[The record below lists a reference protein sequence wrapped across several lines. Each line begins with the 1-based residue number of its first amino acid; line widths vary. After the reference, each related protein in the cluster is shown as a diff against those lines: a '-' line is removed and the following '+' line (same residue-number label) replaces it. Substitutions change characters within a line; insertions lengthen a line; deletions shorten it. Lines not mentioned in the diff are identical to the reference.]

1 MTLHI
6 YFARR
11 FLMTFLGIFGGFAAF
26 VFILDLV
33 EQIRRF
39 DDEGVAFGGIVQ
51 LTLLNLP
58 ASLYE
63 MLPLIM
69 ILSSIALFLALS
81 RSSELVIAR
90 SAGRSGIVSL
100 TGPMLVALAVG
111 CVAVAAMNP
120 IVAGTSQRYS
130 ELKEL
135 YEDGGRSVISIGSG
149 GLWLRQGDAD
159 GQTVI
164 RASRANAD
172 ATLLYDVSFL
182 EYSEGLGPTRRLL
195 AREAELIDGA
205 WALSD
210 IKSWPLGPGINAE
223 ANAATLATLEIPSTL
238 TRERIRDRFGQPSAI
253 SIWNLPTFISDLE
266 QAGFS
271 ARRHAVWFQM
281 ELARPIFLVSLILV
295 GAAFTMEHAR
305 IARTGIAVLSAVLI
319 GFGLFYIR
327 NFAQILGESGQ
338 LAPVVA
344 AWVPPAASLLLAFGF
359 LLQREDG

>member
-1 MTLHI
+1 MTLHL

-11 FLMTFLGIFGGFAAF
+11 FLTTFLAIFGSFTAF

-39 DDEGVAFGGIVQ
+39 NDEGVAFGALVQ
-51 LTLLNLP
+51 LTSLNVP
-58 ASLYE
+58 GSLYE

-69 ILSSIALFLALS
+69 ILSAIALCLALA

-90 SAGRSGIVSL
+90 AAGRSGITVL
-100 TGPMLVALAVG
+100 VGPVLVALLIGLVAVG
-111 CVAVAAMNP
+111 AINP
-120 IVAGTSQRYS
+120 IVAATSQRYS
-130 ELKEL
+130 ELREL
-135 YEDGGRSVISIGSG
+135 YEDGRQSVISIGRG
-149 GLWLRQGDAD
+149 GLWLRQGDEN

-172 ATLLYDVSFL
+172 ATRLYDVSL
-182 EYSEGLGPTRRLL
+182 LRYQTEVGPTRRLQ
-195 AREAELIDGA
+195 AREAELTDGA
-205 WALSD
+205 WILSD
-210 IKSWPLGPGINAE
+210 VKAWPLGPGINAE
-223 ANAATLATLEIPSTL
+223 ANAEQLESVEIASTL
-238 TRERIRDRFGQPSAI
+238 TRDRIRDRFGQPSAI
-253 SIWNLPTFISDLE
+253 SFWNLPQFISDLE

-305 IARTGIAVLSAVLI
+305 LARTGIAVLSAVLI

-344 AWVPPAASLLLAFGF
+344 AWVPPAASLLLALGL

>member
-1 MTLHI
+1 MTLHV

-11 FLMTFLGIFGGFAAF
+11 FLMTFLGIFGGFGAF

-39 DDEGVAFGGIVQ
+39 DDEGVAFGALVQ

-58 ASLYE
+58 GSLYE

-69 ILSSIALFLALS
+69 ILSSIALFLGLS

-90 SAGRSGIVSL
+90 AAGRSGIVSL
-100 TGPMLVALAVG
+100 VGPMLVALIVG
-111 CVAVAAMNP
+111 GIAVAAMNP
-120 IVAGTSQRYS
+120 IVAATSLRYS

-135 YEDGGRSVISIGSG
+135 YEDGRRSVISIGSG
-149 GLWLRQGDAD
+149 GLWLRQGDET

-172 ATLLYDVSFL
+172 ATRLYDVSFL
-182 EYSEGLGPTRRLL
+182 EYRDEIGPVRRLM
-195 AREAELIDGA
+195 ADEAELVDGA
-205 WALSD
+205 WVLRTV
-210 IKSWPLGPGINAE
+210 KTWPLGPGVNAE
-223 ANAATLATLEIPSTL
+223 ANARDYDTLEIPSTL

-253 SIWNLPTFISDLE
+253 SIWNLPRFISDLE

-271 ARRHAVWFQM
+271 ARRHTVWFQM

-295 GAAFTMEHAR
+295 AAAFTMEHAR

-319 GFGLFYIR
+319 GFGLFYVR

-338 LAPVVA
+338 LDPLVA
-344 AWVPPAASLLLAFGF
+344 AWVPPFASLLLALGF